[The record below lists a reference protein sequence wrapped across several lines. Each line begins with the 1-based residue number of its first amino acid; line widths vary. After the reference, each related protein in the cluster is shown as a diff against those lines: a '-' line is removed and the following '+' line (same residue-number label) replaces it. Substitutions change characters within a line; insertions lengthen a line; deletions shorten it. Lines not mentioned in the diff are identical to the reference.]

1 MIRKV
6 HTASFVEQFEQG
18 KVVQGAN
25 FCQRVGVRFDF
36 G

>member
-6 HTASFVEQFEQG
+6 HTASLVEQFEQG
-18 KVVQGAN
+18 KIVQGAN
-25 FCQRVGVRFDF
+25 FGERVGVRFDF